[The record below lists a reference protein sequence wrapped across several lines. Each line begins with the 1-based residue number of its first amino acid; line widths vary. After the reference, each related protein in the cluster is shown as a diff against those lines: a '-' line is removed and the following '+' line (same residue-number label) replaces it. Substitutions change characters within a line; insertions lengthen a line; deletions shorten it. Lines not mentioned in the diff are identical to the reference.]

1 MNIQRRKIRDIAT
14 GWVALRAIA
23 AVAMAGVAAGCTA
36 NGPSP
41 MASQSPAASQS
52 FTSSQSFGPTVAF
65 DSVDGPPS
73 QVFDRLVKALETK
86 SAGRSFT
93 IVSREAPASYRVRS
107 YLSAQVDRGKT
118 IIAWV
123 WDVYDRDHHR
133 TLRLSGEEPAGK
145 NPKDAWASAD
155 DGVIHRI
162 AQAGLTG
169 LNGLI
174 DGTAPTQGQPA
185 PQAAPGP
192 AIASVD
198 ETTLPETAPAEGRA
212 LAFNGR

>member
-1 MNIQRRKIRDIAT
+1 MDIQRSKIRNIAT
-14 GWVALRAIA
+14 GWATLRAIA
-23 AVAMAGVAAGCTA
+23 AFALLSVATGCTA

-41 MASQSPAASQS
+41 MASQS
-52 FTSSQSFGPTVAF
+52 FGPTVAF
-65 DSVDGPPS
+65 ESVDGPPP
-73 QVFDRLVKALETK
+73 QVFDRLVKALETE
-86 SAGRSFT
+86 SPNRSFS

-155 DGVIHRI
+155 DGVIRRI
-162 AQAGLTG
+162 AQAGLAG

-174 DGTAPTQGQPA
+174 DGTAPAETAPA
-185 PQAAPGP
+185 PQPASPAGP
-192 AIASVD
+192 AIASRKGQ
-198 ETTLPETAPAEGRA
+198 PKTASAGSSV